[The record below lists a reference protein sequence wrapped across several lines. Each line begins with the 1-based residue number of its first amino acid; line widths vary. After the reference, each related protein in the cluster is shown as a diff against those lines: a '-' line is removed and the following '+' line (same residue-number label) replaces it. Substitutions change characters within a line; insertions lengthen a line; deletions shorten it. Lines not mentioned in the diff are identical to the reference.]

1 VRVDLLVSQCRGA
14 SGDSP
19 PAPAGSRPAG
29 LGDRGVHTM
38 TMTAC
43 STTSPSPSRCSTAR
57 RAAASQHALKVSA
70 SHGVSTRAAADPGPS
85 SGDSHDGGT
94 TGPRFGTGSAL
105 LIRSG
110 RARCNRR
117 MAPWRWCWTAFA
129 HGSDHAN
136 PHRRCRSGRPPIT
149 GSIISP

>member
-1 VRVDLLVSQCRGA
+1 
-14 SGDSP
+14 
-19 PAPAGSRPAG
+19 
-29 LGDRGVHTM
+29 M

-43 STTSPSPSRCSTAR
+43 FTTSPSASRCSTAR
-57 RAAASQHALKVSA
+57 RAAASQHAPEGLGVPRREYPRRCRSGA
-70 SHGVSTRAAADPGPS
+70 SS
-85 SGDSHDGGT
+85 SQMARTCGDSHDGGT

-117 MAPWRWCWTAFA
+117 MAVDAGVGPRLPKVVIMLIRTDDAA
-129 HGSDHAN
+129 LDT
-136 PHRRCRSGRPPIT
+136 RPIT